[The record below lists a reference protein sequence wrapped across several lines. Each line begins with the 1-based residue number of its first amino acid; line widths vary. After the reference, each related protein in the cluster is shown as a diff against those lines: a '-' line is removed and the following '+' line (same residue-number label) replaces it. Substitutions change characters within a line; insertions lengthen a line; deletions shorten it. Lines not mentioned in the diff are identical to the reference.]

1 MRRSANA
8 FSERADKLRDGH
20 SQEWKVSME
29 TTADVLKNALSKRK
43 QATPHR
49 VFQEVADI
57 FVALRLLIVAD
68 RIEGA
73 EKARMLRRD

>member
-1 MRRSANA
+1 
-8 FSERADKLRDGH
+8 
-20 SQEWKVSME
+20 ME
-29 TTADVLKNALSKRK
+29 TTADVLKNAISKRK
-43 QATPHR
+43 EGAPHR

-73 EKARMLRRD
+73 EKGRMFHLFR